1 MLFQLR
7 MKEIG
12 KMIQKQ
18 EHDVYLLE
26 VTVKN
31 CILSGERG
39 NIVD

>member
-26 VTVKN
+26 VTVK
-31 CILSGERG
+31 
-39 NIVD
+39 IVFYQGREETL